1 MNPKI
6 KSFLDDRKFVRLWAP
21 YPELE
26 STVRASLEAVLE
38 SVVETATLSEQA
50 MRFLSQELVGKA
62 LESTPLHQL
71 EKVSYRIQE
80 TLRNVIRWGEQHYP
94 DSSFVDAR
102 THVNFFEGMEGY
114 AQRLVE
120 SRHFDDL
127 FKIIGVIQAQQVGQG
142 RLDAVLVTDVLT
154 HIGKTSDTQALDEL
168 VSGIAYHG
176 KDIFAQYTPSLGN
189 ISNEMLMHTFRQVAA
204 GNYDIAS
211 PDINRVVKC
220 ITQGVKENGYLDAT
234 AFSAKVM
241 SIIEDSIADDCAR
254 ASLLVDYNA
263 VGAAT
268 EKVIPHEL
276 YGSGYVVENETA
288 RFFNPCRVLGH
299 SVSAEIREIIE
310 GRSATPWRSEAA
322 LNWCRTFNPDTL
334 NLDHHVFLS
343 LSQTPEVNNNGRL
356 HSKFQGIFENIK
368 SMSDQDF
375 SGRYYE
381 SSWEDT
387 HLRYEGPSGE
397 LFMQLLKDF
406 TALNCHNGPKG
417 NSAGQ
422 VLSPKVVSDVK
433 RNPHLAEHF
442 LHLWAMITACGYQ
455 SEARQYLAEF
465 YTGSFKSLDFWIKHT
480 GDSPLNYSS
489 YEWFNEAKLQ
499 VDLGL

>member
-6 KSFLDDRKFVRLWAP
+6 QSFLDDKKFVRLWAP
-21 YPELE
+21 YPELG
-26 STVRASLEAVLE
+26 STVRASLGAVLE

-50 MRFLSQELVGKA
+50 MRFFSQELVGKA

-80 TLRNVIRWGEQHYP
+80 TLRNVIRWGEEQFP

-120 SRHFDDL
+120 SRNFDDL
-127 FKIIGVIQAQQVGQG
+127 FKIIGVIQAQQVGQA
-142 RLDAVLVTDVLT
+142 RQDAVFVTDVLT
-154 HIGKTSDTQALDEL
+154 HIGKTSDTQALDAL
-168 VSGIAYHG
+168 VSGIIKHG
-176 KDIFAQYTPSLGN
+176 KDIFSQYMPSLLN
-189 ISNEMLMHTFRQVAA
+189 ISGEMLMHTFRQVAA

-241 SIIEDSIADDCAR
+241 SIIEDSIPDDYGR
-254 ASLLVDYNA
+254 ASLLIDYNA
-263 VGAAT
+263 VGAAA
-268 EKVIPHEL
+268 EKVEPHEL
-276 YGSGYVVENETA
+276 YAGGYVIENDTG

-299 SVSAEIREIIE
+299 SVSAEIREIME
-310 GRSATPWRSEAA
+310 GRSAIPWRSEAA
-322 LNWCRTFNPDTL
+322 LNWCRTFNPGTL
-334 NLDHHVFLS
+334 NLDHHVLLS
-343 LSQTPEVNNNGRL
+343 LSQTPEVNNNSRL
-356 HSKFQGIFENIK
+356 HNKFQGIFENIK
-368 SMSDQDF
+368 SLSDQDF
-375 SGRYYE
+375 TGRYYE
-381 SSWEDT
+381 SSWDDT

-406 TALNCHNGPKG
+406 TAFNSNIGPKG
-417 NSAGQ
+417 DTGGQ
-422 VLSPKVVSDVK
+422 VLSMKVISDVK
-433 RNPHLAEHF
+433 RNPDLSQHF
-442 LHLWAMITACGYQ
+442 LYLWAMITACDYQ
-455 SEARQYLAEF
+455 AEARQYLAEF

-480 GDSPLNYSS
+480 GDSPLSYSS
-489 YEWFNEAKLQ
+489 HEWFNEANLQ
-499 VDLGL
+499 ADLGL